1 MEARDGALGESKTIE
16 NGRADDA
23 GGGAKDTD
31 PAEVKVDV
39 DDVDDFMFEESL

>member
-23 GGGAKDTD
+23 GGGAKATD